1 MSYEINLKGFEKAL
15 VNVGS
20 VGQPRDENPKSCF
33 AIYDS
38 DKEVVKIIRIEYDIE
53 TAGRK
58 ILDAGLPEI
67 LAERLKFGR

>member
-1 MSYEINLKGFEKAL
+1 MA
-15 VNVGS
+15 
-20 VGQPRDENPKSCF
+20 KSCF

-38 DKEVVKIIRIEYDIE
+38 EKEVVKIIRIEYDIE
-53 TAGRK
+53 AAGRK